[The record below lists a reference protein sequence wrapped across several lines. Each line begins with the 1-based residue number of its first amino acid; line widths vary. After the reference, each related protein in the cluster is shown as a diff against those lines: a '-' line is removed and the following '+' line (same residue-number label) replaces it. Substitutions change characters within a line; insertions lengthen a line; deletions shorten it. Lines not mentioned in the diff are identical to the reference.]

1 MYTYICACIRLCS
14 NIKQSNMLVHVIFFS
29 CYFLC
34 ACIRVRGPSSSTA
47 SSCIDIFNTDITFN
61 LTNDVGIGKQY
72 VCDIV
77 KYARSIVSAGP
88 ICFKHGKL

>member
-1 MYTYICACIRLCS
+1 
-14 NIKQSNMLVHVIFFS
+14 MLVHVIFFS

-72 VCDIV
+72 ACDIV